1 MGKLILIYLT
11 FLPYM
16 GKLILIYLTFLP
28 YMGKLILLS
37 TVTYSNFT

>member
-37 TVTYSNFT
+37 TVTYLNFT